1 MRLLLLVLVALAGLI
16 QYPLW
21 MGRGGWLSVWDMQEH
36 VATQRGINE
45 GLRAR
50 NVALLAEIDDLRT
63 GTEAS
68 EERARAEMGMMRQG
82 ELFVQVLAADIKP
95 PELKPTK
102 GTNRTAS
109 VPVAKPVLAASV
121 SPMGKPAP
129 VSASLTTS
137 KPIPVTG
144 ASTLGKPAPA
154 TTVSA
159 AAQPASA
166 TAQPRA
172 SKPAPATA
180 VSPTIKPAVLSGVAP
195 GATKPVLATGA
206 SAKASVVP
214 GSSSSATVKSSA
226 TIQ

>member
-21 MGRGGWLSVWDMQEH
+21 MGRGGWLSVWDMHEH

-95 PELKPTK
+95 PELKPTTR
-102 GTNRTAS
+102 TNRTVS

-121 SPMGKPAP
+121 SPMGRPAS
-129 VSASLTTS
+129 VGATSTSS
-137 KPIPVTG
+137 KPIPATG
-144 ASTLGKPAPA
+144 VSTLGKPAVA

-172 SKPAPATA
+172 TPATA
-180 VSPTIKPAVLSGVAP
+180 VSPAIKPAVLSGVAP
-195 GATKPVLATGA
+195 VATKPVLATGA
-206 SAKASVVP
+206 SSKATVAPV
-214 GSSSSATVKSSA
+214 SSSSATVKSSA